1 MVSTKSNSQLL
12 VGQGNWYK
20 LGFKTLTG
28 LEEMLQINGLKKKS
42 GTFKWKEEEIE
53 TEVQNIKEC
62 KMVIRKICLAQ
73 LKIIRRL
80 SEIRLALK

>member
-1 MVSTKSNSQLL
+1 MP
-12 VGQGNWYK
+12 
-20 LGFKTLTG
+20 F
-28 LEEMLQINGLKKKS
+28 LKKEKS

-53 TEVQNIKEC
+53 TKVQNIKEC
-62 KMVIRKICLAQ
+62 KTVIRKICLAQ